1 MVDKFDIYGC
11 QERTED
17 SASGY
22 LHLSDF
28 HPITW
33 WSAVKASHIRYVIFL
48 SQVCNFSQ
56 QDFDAWKKQI
66 FFFFLL
72 QH

>member
-1 MVDKFDIYGC
+1 MGCTAYVDSILLQRTQYASLIKSVCYCIYTNLPCITNAMVDKFDIYGC

-33 WSAVKASHIRYVIFL
+33 
-48 SQVCNFSQ
+48 
-56 QDFDAWKKQI
+56 
-66 FFFFLL
+66 
-72 QH
+72 